1 MTSQRSKGRAK
12 AKGCVA
18 DSGGAASIAAK
29 QDDTLQKLYKQLKKR
44 MAVAQL
50 VPEADKLVSPQ
61 HR

>member
-1 MTSQRSKGRAK
+1 MTSQRSKGKAK
-12 AKGCVA
+12 ARGCVAASA
-18 DSGGAASIAAK
+18 DSGGAASVAAK
-29 QDDTLQKLYKQLKKR
+29 QDDTLHKLYKKR